1 MGKMEI
7 VFAIV
12 FISWLLLKVRNH
24 RKRTVRKEK
33 KEERS
38 ILIKECFPNDNIQ
51 QPTL

>member
-7 VFAIV
+7 VFAIL
-12 FISWLLLKVRNH
+12 FISWLFLKVRNH
-24 RKRTVRKEK
+24 RKRTAREN

-38 ILIKECFPNDNIQ
+38 ILIKECFPNDDIQ

>member
-7 VFAIV
+7 GFAIL
-12 FISWLLLKVRNH
+12 FISWLLLKIRNH
-24 RKRTVRKEK
+24 RKRTTKEK

-38 ILIKECFPNDNIQ
+38 ILIKECFPNDDIQ